1 MHQML
6 RLVALDSMI
15 RGSYSILGCCIE
27 TCYEHFILQW
37 DVMFHCAEV
46 DLDGDLRRLPNFNPY
61 GINDTLV
68 SYETI
73 AHSVSQLYG
82 LPAAMAQTL
91 VLKYRD
97 DEGDMCTL
105 VPSTVQDAVRPV
117 LNP

>member
-1 MHQML
+1 MAWTL
-6 RLVALDSMI
+6 K
-15 RGSYSILGCCIE
+15 
-27 TCYEHFILQW
+27 
-37 DVMFHCAEV
+37 V

-105 VPSTVQDAVRPV
+105 VPSTVQDAVRVSEAVRLMKLFAKRGDQKTSPAA
-117 LNP
+117 PSAGACGRTGWQGA